1 MGRVISSRRFPE
13 FKKQFQERKL
23 TQPNLLIFMTDHQ
36 RADTTLPEHP
46 VITPNLD
53 RFAREGVTFTNTF
66 CPSPHCCPARAT
78 FFTGL
83 YPTGHGVWNNICNDQ
98 ALSRGVKPG
107 VRLWSEDLAAAGYSL
122 HFSGKWHVSVEE
134 SPADRGWIEHFV
146 SAGKGTYHGWQW
158 EQYRKL
164 GDIGRKDDKGT
175 GGHGDTV
182 MRGEGEILR
191 PGYGTYR
198 LYGAGEVKTTGAL
211 QHDETAVA
219 KALDVLPKLAAGGQ
233 PWCLYVGLIGPHD
246 PYIVP
251 QKYLD
256 LYDLADVPLPPSF
269 SDDLTDKP
277 RIYQRMRETRFGQLS
292 EREVREG
299 IRHFWAYCTY
309 LDDLFGRLLAALDAT
324 GQAENTLVLYTA
336 DHGDY
341 CGEHGFFA
349 KGIPCFQGAYRVPAI
364 MRWPAGIIHPG
375 RRADAFV
382 SLADFGPTFQDL
394 ATRPE
399 PVEGRFDSLSDRTH
413 PEPVEGRFD
422 SLSDRTHPEPVE
434 GRFDQPFGQLR
445 TPLSDGPHP
454 EPVEGRFGQLR
465 TPLSE
470 RARPTGV
477 SLLPFLREETPADW
491 RDEIH
496 TQCNG
501 VELYY
506 TQRSVLTRDFKY
518 VFNGFD
524 KDELYDLRADPHEM
538 RNLADD
544 PAYESAKRELCGRMW
559 RFAYQENDA
568 AINPYITV
576 GLAPYGPAEA
586 FRQLPTDT

>member
-1 MGRVISSRRFPE
+1 MSR
-13 FKKQFQERKL
+13 
-23 TQPNLLIFMTDHQ
+23 PNILIFMTDHQ
-36 RADTTLPEHP
+36 RADTVLPEHAAL
-46 VITPNLD
+46 TPNLD
-53 RFAREGVTFTNTF
+53 RFAREGVTFTNVF
-66 CPSPHCCPARAT
+66 CPSPHCCPSRAT

-83 YPTGHGVWNNICNDQ
+83 YPSRHGVWNNICNDQ
-98 ALSRGVKPG
+98 ALSRGLKPG

-134 SPADRGWIEHFV
+134 SPADRGWTEHFV
-146 SAGKGTYHGWQW
+146 SAGKGVYHGWTW
-158 EQYRKL
+158 EQYRRL
-164 GDIGRKDDKGT
+164 AETSRPDNPET
-175 GGHGDTV
+175 
-182 MRGEGEILR
+182 RGEGEILR

-198 LYGAGEVKTTGAL
+198 LYAAGEVETTAAL
-211 QHDETAVA
+211 QHDETALA
-219 KALDVLPKLAAGGQ
+219 RALDVLPKLAAAGQ
-233 PWCLYVGLIGPHD
+233 PWCLFVGLIGPHD

-256 LYDLADVPLPPSF
+256 MYDLADVPLPPSYG
-269 SDDLTDKP
+269 DELADKP
-277 RIYQRMRETRFGQLS
+277 AIYQRMRATRFGQLS

-324 GQAENTLVLYTA
+324 GQRENTLVLYTS

-341 CGEHGFFA
+341 CGEHGLFA

-364 MRWPAGIIHPG
+364 IRWPAGVADAG
-375 RRADAFV
+375 RREDAFV
-382 SLADFGPTFQDL
+382 SLADFGPTFL
-394 ATRPE
+394 EAAG
-399 PVEGRFDSLSDRTH
+399 VAADRH
-413 PEPVEGRFD
+413 F
-422 SLSDRTHPEPVE
+422 
-434 GRFDQPFGQLR
+434 
-445 TPLSDGPHP
+445 
-454 EPVEGRFGQLR
+454 
-465 TPLSE
+465 
-470 RARPTGV
+470 TGA
-477 SLLPFLREETPADW
+477 SLLPFLAGERPAAW

-506 TQRSVLTRDFKY
+506 TQRSVMTADFKY

-524 KDELYDLRADPHEM
+524 RDELYDLRADPHEM

-544 PAYESAKRELCGRMW
+544 PTCEPIKRDMCRRMW
-559 RFAYQENDA
+559 RFAYRENDA

-586 FRQLPTDT
+586 FR